1 MKKLYFTIAVIA
13 LIGAAVLYVGTQLDS
28 IVEGLIEDQGSAA
41 TQTPVR
47 VDGVT
52 IRLAE
57 ASGAISNL
65 TVGNPDGFSGN
76 AIEMENFL
84 LTLDPDT
91 LRSDTIVIE
100 NVTVRGARLNILQQA
115 NGNNIQELLRNLD
128 NLQSGSEPDETA
140 GARKLI
146 INRFTLEG
154 ASASV
159 SAPDFEEI
167 REVTLP
173 TVTVRNIGRASN
185 GATGAE
191 VAQQVLR
198 PVLDQ
203 ALQSAAVQA
212 LKDKASEK
220 MDEVTDKVLEGIFG
234 SDKEPE

>member
-1 MKKLYFTIAVIA
+1 
-13 LIGAAVLYVGTQLDS
+13 
-28 IVEGLIEDQGSAA
+28 
-41 TQTPVR
+41 
-47 VDGVT
+47 
-52 IRLAE
+52 
-57 ASGAISNL
+57 
-65 TVGNPDGFSGN
+65 
-76 AIEMENFL
+76 MENFL

-91 LRSDTIVIE
+91 LMSDTIVIE

-128 NLQSGSEPDETA
+128 NLQSGGESDEAA
-140 GARKLI
+140 GAKKLI

-159 SAPDFEEI
+159 SAPDFDEI
-167 REVTLP
+167 REVALP

-203 ALQSAAVQA
+203 ALQSAAMQA

-220 MDEVTDKVLEGIFG
+220 LDEVTDKVLEGIFG
-234 SDKEPE
+234 SDKEPQ

>member
-1 MKKLYFTIAVIA
+1 MKKLYFVIAVIA
-13 LIGAAVLYVGTQLDS
+13 LIGAAVLYVGTQLDN
-28 IVEGLIEDQGSAA
+28 IVEGMIEDQGSVA

-47 VDGVT
+47 VAGVT

-84 LTLDPDT
+84 LILDPDT
-91 LRSDTIVIE
+91 LMSDTIVIE
-100 NVTVRGARLNILQQA
+100 NVTVRGARLNIMQQA

-128 NLQSGSEPDETA
+128 NLQSGSESDEAA

-159 SAPDFEEI
+159 SAPDFDEI
-167 REVTLP
+167 REVALP

-203 ALQSAAVQA
+203 ALQSAAMQA

-220 MDEVTDKVLEGIFG
+220 LDEVTDKVLEGIFG